1 MTEPQVI
8 TKNDNP
14 NNPTS
19 CRFVRTLPRCSQQLL
34 SYESG
39 GRYPALPAAQSM
51 TTPMLATTTPML
63 ATNNYYQA
71 RLNFVEAKKNRPRT
85 PKRPRPDT
93 ARRPQGL
100 QKIRKEQRRESA
112 DFDQN
117 QKTIKFK
124 IGHRIPQG
132 LIKSRRWSTAGG
144 ANAARIKQLA
154 NHETNLYEHR
164 HKEDEAAKQGQVA
177 EHRCPAYQP
186 LPKNNAHKSSGF
198 QYT

>member
-14 NNPTS
+14 NNPTP

-71 RLNFVEAKKNRPRT
+71 RPDRVEAKKKPAPNAEAPEAGHG
-85 PKRPRPDT
+85 PK
-93 ARRPQGL
+93 
-100 QKIRKEQRRESA
+100 
-112 DFDQN
+112 
-117 QKTIKFK
+117 
-124 IGHRIPQG
+124 
-132 LIKSRRWSTAGG
+132 
-144 ANAARIKQLA
+144 AARIKQLA
-154 NHETNLYEHR
+154 NHETNLHEHR
-164 HKEDEAAKQGQVA
+164 HKEGEAAKQGQVA

>member
-1 MTEPQVI
+1 MSLCP
-8 TKNDNP
+8 
-14 NNPTS
+14 NPTAMLPATTII
-19 CRFVRTLPRCSQQLL
+19 RTWRALPCLARRAEHDYPDARYDYPDARYQQLL
-34 SYESG
+34 SSPP
-39 GRYPALPAAQSM
+39 RQSRG
-51 TTPMLATTTPML
+51 
-63 ATNNYYQA
+63 Q
-71 RLNFVEAKKNRPRT
+71 KNRPRT

-100 QKIRKEQRRESA
+100 QEIRKEQRRESA